1 MRAREFAFEGA
12 LTPSIA
18 NLVDVLNDL
27 RSRTDQI
34 RVDSLV
40 NLVRKKAGSEM
51 FNIDILADAFD
62 DNQTV
67 KNMVKKIDDDDTGVK
82 YVYLKNLYDGNS
94 DQLFPDPDSNRD
106 QPGEPNSPERTV
118 AAMAKRASKNRT

>member
-18 NLVDVLNDL
+18 NLVDTLDDL

-40 NLVRKKAGSEM
+40 NLVRKKPGSEM
-51 FNIDILADAFD
+51 FNIDILADAYK
-62 DNQTV
+62 DNDTV
-67 KNMVKKIDDDDTGVK
+67 KNMIKNINDDETGVK
-82 YVYLKNLYDGNS
+82 YVYLKNLYDT
-94 DQLFPDPDSNRD
+94 DDEELFPDQDKND
-106 QPGEPNSPERTV
+106 LPGKPNSPERTV
-118 AAMAKRASKNRT
+118 ANMAKRASRNRS

>member
-18 NLVDVLNDL
+18 NLVDVLSDL

-51 FNIDILADAFD
+51 FNIDILADAVD

-67 KNMVKKIDDDDTGVK
+67 KNMVKKIDNDDTGVK
-82 YVYLKNLYDGNS
+82 YVYLKNLYDS
-94 DQLFPDPDSNRD
+94 DDDQLFPDPDLNKD
-106 QPGEPNSPERTV
+106 APGKPNSPERTV
-118 AAMAKRASKNRT
+118 SAMAKRASKNRT